1 MDKDIFR
8 TVHDLLDSRNCVMS
22 GGAVDMQGALYE
34 DCVDNLRD
42 LSMME
47 PSLFELLDACERAGL
62 GELQCFREVAG
73 LLGRGDA

>member
-22 GGAVDMQGALYE
+22 GNAVSFEGELY
-34 DCVDNLRD
+34 DDSVDNLRD

-62 GELQCFREVAG
+62 GDLQCFREVAG

>member
-34 DCVDNLRD
+34 DSVDNLRD

-62 GELQCFREVAG
+62 SELQCFREVAG

>member
-1 MDKDIFR
+1 MDKYIFR

-62 GELQCFREVAG
+62 GDLQCFREVAG

>member
-34 DCVDNLRD
+34 NCVDNLRD
-42 LSMME
+42 LSMMD

>member
-62 GELQCFREVAG
+62 GDLQCFREVAR